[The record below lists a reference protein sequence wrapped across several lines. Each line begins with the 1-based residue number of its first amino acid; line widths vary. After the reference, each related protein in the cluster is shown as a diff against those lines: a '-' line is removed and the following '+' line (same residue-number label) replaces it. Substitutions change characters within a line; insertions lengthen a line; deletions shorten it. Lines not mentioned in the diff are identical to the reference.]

1 MTFFAQNEVLEK
13 QNGLFMGTFTAEM
26 TLFSGEVIP
35 QIIEIFGVT
44 TYFSDLHVNSMAKVY
59 LHNL

>member
-13 QNGLFMGTFTAEM
+13 QNGLFMGNSTAEM

-35 QIIEIFGVT
+35 QIIEI
-44 TYFSDLHVNSMAKVY
+44 Y
-59 LHNL
+59 LA